1 MKSAT
6 KTKDLVLIAMFA
18 ALIAVGAFIKIPTPI
33 CPITLQTLFTA
44 LAGVLLGSRKGA
56 AACAV
61 YVIIGLAGIPVFTG
75 GGGITYV
82 LKPSF
87 GYLIGFIAGT
97 YLTGKIVYG
106 GSLSMMRLLT
116 GCFAGILV
124 IYAFGL
130 PYCFAACNLWLDKPT
145 RIWPIIVTGFLTPV
159 PSDIIACIVAAVI
172 GKRLIPIVNRENMI
186 TSAEA

>member
-1 MKSAT
+1 MKSVT

-18 ALIAVGAFIKIPTPI
+18 ALIAVGAFIKIPLPL
-33 CPITLQTLFTA
+33 CPVTLQTLFTT
-44 LAGVLLGSRKGA
+44 LAGFLLGSRKGA

-61 YVIIGLAGIPVFTG
+61 YVIIGLTGIPVFTG

-97 YLTGKIVYG
+97 YITGKIVCSG
-106 GSLSMMRLLT
+106 PLTMKRLLI
-116 GCFAGILV
+116 GGFAGILV

-130 PYCFAACNLWLDKPT
+130 PYCFAACNLWVGNPVG
-145 RIWPIIVTGFLTPV
+145 IWPLIVTGFLTPV
-159 PSDIIACIVAAVI
+159 PSDIIACIVASVI
-172 GKRLIPIVNRENMI
+172 AKRLIPIVNRDNQI
-186 TSAEA
+186 QRAV